1 MAISI
6 ENANY
11 YAKLEKTIFE
21 RTEELRLAKEK
32 AESAN
37 QAKSQFLANMS
48 HEIRTPLNA
57 IVGFS
62 QILLHQS
69 KDLVLPIEFQLFLE
83 NIQLGGQ
90 HLA

>member
-32 AESAN
+32 AESAKE
-37 QAKSQFLANMS
+37 KSQFLANMS